1 MANIKI
7 WTGASVFQGLPGQTP
22 FGHYDTDSK
31 FRTDADTVASWCAK
45 RLGYPIVDIEL
56 QDVQLWACFEE
67 AVTEYSAQV
76 QRYQIRQNLLEASNQ
91 VRTDLTN
98 RTLEGNNGLIGLS
111 THYGTEALSGGN
123 VTLKSGSVNVIGGT
137 QTYDLQTL
145 YGSVSESGNRL
156 EIRKIF
162 HQLSP
167 ASRRYYDQ
175 YAGSANNSTMA
186 LGEFGFQNR
195 GAGASFM
202 LLPIYDI
209 LLRNQQVE
217 INDTVRKSSYSFE
230 LQNNIIRLFPK
241 PTSDFKLWFHY
252 YSSAD
257 KASGSLGTVNNVTS
271 FADIDYRV
279 MTYSRINAP
288 GIQWIKKYTLAL
300 AKELLGQIRSK
311 YASVPVPGG
320 DVSLDGDSLRGEGAA
335 EKENLISQIR
345 EDLEASSRRNMLEA
359 KKDEAE
365 FLKETIGNVP
375 LNIYIG

>member
-7 WTGASVFQGLPGQTP
+7 WTGTSTFHGLQGQTP
-22 FGHYDTDSK
+22 FGHYDTDVK
-31 FRTDADTVASWCAK
+31 FRADADTVASWCAK

-56 QDVQLWACFEE
+56 QDVQFWACFEE

-91 VRTDLTN
+91 TRTDLTN
-98 RTLEGNNGLIGLS
+98 RTIEGLNGPIGLS
-111 THYGTEALSGGN
+111 EHYGTEALSGGN
-123 VTLKSGSVNVIGGT
+123 VTLKSGSIAITSGT
-137 QTYDLQTL
+137 QTYDLQNL
-145 YGSVSESGNRL
+145 YGSVSESNSRL

-162 HQLSP
+162 HDRTP

-175 YAGSANNSTMA
+175 YAGNVHNATMA

-195 GAGASFM
+195 GAGVSFM
-202 LLPIYDI
+202 LLPMYDI
-209 LLRNQQVE
+209 MLRNQQVE
-217 INDTVRKSSYSFE
+217 FSDMVRKSAYSFE
-230 LQNNIIRLFPK
+230 LQNNVIKLFPK
-241 PTSDFKLWFHY
+241 PTSDFNLWFQY
-252 YSSAD
+252 YTE
-257 KASGSLGTVNNVTS
+257 ASKVTGSLGTINNVTS

-279 MTYSRINAP
+279 MTYSRINSP

-311 YASVPVPGG
+311 YASVPIPGG
-320 DVSLDGDSLRGEGAA
+320 EVSLDGDSLRGEGAA
-335 EKENLISQIR
+335 EKENLITQLR

-359 KKDEAE
+359 KKEESE

>member
-175 YAGSANNSTMA
+175 Y
-186 LGEFGFQNR
+186 LHQF
-195 GAGASFM
+195 
-202 LLPIYDI
+202 
-209 LLRNQQVE
+209 
-217 INDTVRKSSYSFE
+217 
-230 LQNNIIRLFPK
+230 
-241 PTSDFKLWFHY
+241 
-252 YSSAD
+252 
-257 KASGSLGTVNNVTS
+257 
-271 FADIDYRV
+271 
-279 MTYSRINAP
+279 
-288 GIQWIKKYTLAL
+288 
-300 AKELLGQIRSK
+300 
-311 YASVPVPGG
+311 
-320 DVSLDGDSLRGEGAA
+320 
-335 EKENLISQIR
+335 
-345 EDLEASSRRNMLEA
+345 
-359 KKDEAE
+359 
-365 FLKETIGNVP
+365 
-375 LNIYIG
+375 